1 MGSLMDLEFML
12 AMEES
17 KETQKNPF
25 GNMNYELMD
34 MGKNYDKNSQAAK
47 IYGEK
52 GDQIFWPLL

>member
-1 MGSLMDLEFML
+1 MDLEFML